1 MYVVKK
7 ILLKGIKFR
16 SSCKMSLEAIKM
28 FNEKPYLSFFFFF
41 FSNRGDTLQY
51 HGGLRSSDSTREL
64 GQAPILQL
72 FLTPRQALSS
82 HPRCYVL
89 LC

>member
-28 FNEKPYLSFFFFF
+28 FNEKPYLSFFSFFF
-41 FSNRGDTLQY
+41 LTGEILYSITAVSGLPTLQ
-51 HGGLRSSDSTREL
+51 GS
-64 GQAPILQL
+64 
-72 FLTPRQALSS
+72 
-82 HPRCYVL
+82 
-89 LC
+89 